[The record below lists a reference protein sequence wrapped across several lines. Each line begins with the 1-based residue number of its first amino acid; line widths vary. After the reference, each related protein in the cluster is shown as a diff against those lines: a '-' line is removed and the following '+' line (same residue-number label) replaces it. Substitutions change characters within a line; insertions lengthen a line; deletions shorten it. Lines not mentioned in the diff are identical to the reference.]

1 MIRTIIIDD
10 EQRARETICEIIKLH
25 CEDVQIVG
33 QADSVSSGFE
43 VIKNAVPDV
52 VLLDIQLADGTAFD
66 LLKQFG
72 TVDFKVIF
80 ITAYEQYAIEAFRFS
95 ALDYILKPID
105 PDELKK
111 AVYKA
116 QHSLEQENFG
126 LMLNTFLSN
135 TDNISKANKKIV
147 LNTSGSIH
155 IVKVQDIIRCEA
167 DRNYTQ
173 FYFNDGKKL
182 LVSRTLKE
190 FDEMLHE
197 YGFLRVHQTHLINLD
212 YLERYEK
219 EGYAV
224 MKDKSTLPVS
234 FRKKDH
240 LLKILEEL

>member
-10 EQRARETICEIIKLH
+10 EQRARETIFEIIKLH
-25 CEDVQIVG
+25 CENVQIVG
-33 QADSVSSGFE
+33 QADSVSSGLE
-43 VIKNAVPDV
+43 VIRNVAPDM
-52 VLLDIQLADGTAFD
+52 VLLDIQLTDGTAFD
-66 LLKQFG
+66 LLNQLG

-80 ITAYEQYAIEAFRFS
+80 ITAYEQYAIEAFKFS

-116 QHSLEQENFG
+116 QHSLGQENFG

-197 YGFLRVHQTHLINLD
+197 YGFLRVHQSHLINLD

-219 EGYAV
+219 EGYVV
-224 MKDKSTLPVS
+224 MKDKSTLRVS